1 MEESQLGLARI
12 SGSWNKNMGK
22 SSTVS
27 TDNGTKISDSTSSG
41 HIKLLAG
48 KNVMRPQINFR
59 DQIDNSSN
67 PFIPQLKSKPH
78 SKKPLSIL
86 IEHDNDGNEFYR

>member
-1 MEESQLGLARI
+1 
-12 SGSWNKNMGK
+12 MGK
-22 SSTVS
+22 SSIES
-27 TDNGTKISDSTSSG
+27 TDNGAKISDSTSG

-78 SKKPLSIL
+78 NKKPLSIL